1 MGGNGKTHP
10 KLVLPNGIRENQIIG
25 KMEKIL
31 VSNLQKLEIG
41 EMGFATEP

>member
-10 KLVLPNGIRENQIIG
+10 KSVLPNGIRENPIIG
-25 KMEKIL
+25 KMEKML
-31 VSNLQKLEIG
+31 AFNLQKLEIG